1 MWFNFWDYKCDIASY
16 ADNNTPYTSDI
27 SLNLILEKLESSTH
41 HLFRWFKENHMKAN
55 PDKYNL
61 LVTTNALTFVNIN
74 SFQITNST
82 EEKLLG
88 IKLDSKLSFQNHA
101 SSLCKKASQKLH
113 ALTRIANYVNL
124 SYYPLVWMFH
134 SRKRNPRINS
144 IHEGAIRVKYQDYQS
159 MLLQLYK
166 KITHQFI
173 SVICKLLLLKFLRQ
187 KVIYHLKLWKKFG
200 N

>member
-41 HLFRWFKENHMKAN
+41 HLFRWFKEKHMKAN

-88 IKLDSKLSFQNHA
+88 IKFDSKLSFQNHA

-187 KVIYHLKLWKKFG
+187 KMIYHLKLWKKFG

>member
-41 HLFRWFKENHMKAN
+41 HLFRWFKEKHMKAN

-187 KVIYHLKLWKKFG
+187 KMIYHLKLWKKFG

>member
-1 MWFNFWDYKCDIASY
+1 MWFNFWDSKCDIASY

-88 IKLDSKLSFQNHA
+88 IKFDSKLSFQNHA

-187 KVIYHLKLWKKFG
+187 KMIYHLQLWKKFG

>member
-88 IKLDSKLSFQNHA
+88 IKFDSKLSFQNHA

-134 SRKRNPRINS
+134 SRKRNPRIAYMREQLELN
-144 IHEGAIRVKYQDYQS
+144 IRIINPCFFSFTK
-159 MLLQLYK
+159 
-166 KITHQFI
+166 
-173 SVICKLLLLKFLRQ
+173 R
-187 KVIYHLKLWKKFG
+187 
-200 N
+200 

>member
-1 MWFNFWDYKCDIASY
+1 
-16 ADNNTPYTSDI
+16 
-27 SLNLILEKLESSTH
+27 
-41 HLFRWFKENHMKAN
+41 MKAN

-134 SRKRNPRINS
+134 SRKRHPRINS

-173 SVICKLLLLKFLRQ
+173 SVICKLLLLNLSPKIMKEVWEL
-187 KVIYHLKLWKKFG
+187 KELVIA
-200 N
+200 

>member
-124 SYYPLVWMFH
+124 SYYPLVRMFH

>member
-88 IKLDSKLSFQNHA
+88 IKFDSKLSFQNHA

-187 KVIYHLKLWKKFG
+187 KMIYHLKLWKKFG

>member
-74 SFQITNST
+74 SFQIINST

-88 IKLDSKLSFQNHA
+88 IKFDSKLSFQNHA

-187 KVIYHLKLWKKFG
+187 KMIYHLKLWKKFG

>member
-134 SRKRNPRINS
+134 SRKWNPRINS
-144 IHEGAIRVKYQDYQS
+144 IHEEAIRVKYQDYQS

-187 KVIYHLKLWKKFG
+187 KMIYHLKLWKKFE

>member
-41 HLFRWFKENHMKAN
+41 HLFRWFKENHMKAY

-88 IKLDSKLSFQNHA
+88 IKFDSKLSFQNHA

-187 KVIYHLKLWKKFG
+187 KMIYHLKLWKKFG